1 VGNLGELDVRYPGL
15 EADRDS
21 TDESNVHIAAF
32 DPIASDPDSYTWVKP
47 VEGRGE
53 ATTLATLLSKGL
65 ADGSFTD
72 ENDDLSGITVLFRW
86 SSKMDVY
93 EEAFEEMGL
102 SVRNA
107 SENLFECSVVD
118 VVLDVCEWLAAPAD
132 PERTRELVIESNLG
146 LEPLTDNFET
156 HHWDIDAV
164 LDDCDLTGAHQHV
177 LGGLSELRDRR
188 DSFSPAPLAPT
199 PRTSSRH
206 SPFAQIPMG
215 ASTSILHNG

>member
-1 VGNLGELDVRYPGL
+1 
-15 EADRDS
+15 
-21 TDESNVHIAAF
+21 
-32 DPIASDPDSYTWVKP
+32 
-47 VEGRGE
+47 
-53 ATTLATLLSKGL
+53 
-65 ADGSFTD
+65 
-72 ENDDLSGITVLFRW
+72 
-86 SSKMDVY
+86 MY

-118 VVLDVCEWLAAPAD
+118 VVLDVCEWLVAPAD

-188 DSFSPAPLAPT
+188 DSFLSRPAGTYAEDIIETLALRADSYGCFDVDPAQRVANLDALVETLEEGKRTDISLHANSPSWSN
-199 PRTSSRH
+199 RSE
-206 SPFAQIPMG
+206 
-215 ASTSILHNG
+215 